1 LSNIAFFVKM
11 DKIWNEANKEVMAP
25 LRKVPGLV
33 KPSGQ
38 LDHEVKKF
46 RDSIQKKT
54 LVELK
59 DLLTRQ
65 EAILSNTRL
74 VQKLPDKGL
83 KVKTKKAEIEN
94 LINSRR
100 KAADEAADLM
110 KGLKLVDT
118 DAMEWKYGSMFK
130 HLNNN
135 NTHEE
140 SENVKHDPEK
150 ENVFRTLATK
160 EVPDKK
166 TQEYTFE
173 LAEKFDARVTKN
185 ELKTAPFNQLKRTE
199 LDDKSKTKIPLK
211 RQEDRDGI
219 RTRKIEVMPLP
230 PGNYDRIVVQQIDL
244 KESLELQKE
253 QMKRFKDVQMKSTIE
268 KLSQGE
274 YAKPPQATNEDFDG
288 TSEGN
293 MAYREKESE
302 SEDEEEEEIIADKI
316 MAPANQTLDSDD
328 SEDES

>member
-1 LSNIAFFVKM
+1 M
-11 DKIWNEANKEVMAP
+11 
-25 LRKVPGLV
+25 
-33 KPSGQ
+33 
-38 LDHEVKKF
+38 
-46 RDSIQKKT
+46 
-54 LVELK
+54 
-59 DLLTRQ
+59 
-65 EAILSNTRL
+65 
-74 VQKLPDKGL
+74 
-83 KVKTKKAEIEN
+83 
-94 LINSRR
+94 
-100 KAADEAADLM
+100 
-110 KGLKLVDT
+110 
-118 DAMEWKYGSMFK
+118 
-130 HLNNN
+130 
-135 NTHEE
+135 
-140 SENVKHDPEK
+140 
-150 ENVFRTLATK
+150 ATK